1 MAKSGP
7 GAGERVMIRFR
18 MLGSV
23 ELRDSQGRELDA
35 ILRRPKLLAL
45 LGYLTIAR
53 PWGFQRRDTLVAL
66 LWPELDHA
74 HARNALNQAV
84 HALRQALGREVLRAR
99 GEEEVGTGADGIS
112 CDVRE
117 FETALEAGQAEQ
129 AVALY
134 RRSLFNGFPVSE
146 GAGFERWVPGGAGRV

>member
-1 MAKSGP
+1 
-7 GAGERVMIRFR
+7 MISVR

-53 PWGFQRRDTLVAL
+53 PWGFQRRDALVAL

-84 HALRQALGREVLRAR
+84 HTLRQALGREVLRAR
-99 GEEEVGTGADGIS
+99 GEEEAGTTEDGIS

-117 FETALEAGQAEQ
+117 FETALEAGQAEE
-129 AVALY
+129 AFAPHPGGPY
-134 RRSLFNGFPVSE
+134 HGFPRSE
-146 GAGFERWVPGGAGRV
+146 TAEVQLP

>member
-1 MAKSGP
+1 
-7 GAGERVMIRFR
+7 MIRFR

-23 ELRDSQGRELDA
+23 ELRDAQGRDLDA
-35 ILRRPKLLAL
+35 VLRRPKLLAL

-53 PWGFQRRDTLVAL
+53 PSGFHRRDTLVAL

-74 HARNALNQAV
+74 HARNALSQAV

-99 GEEEVGTGADGIS
+99 GEEELGTREEGIS

-117 FETALEAGQAEQ
+117 FETALEAGRAEQ
-129 AVALY
+129 ALELY
-134 RRSLFNGFPVSE
+134 RGSLFNGFHASGGPELSPWADEARVPWGQS
-146 GAGFERWVPGGAGRV
+146 AG